1 MSAPFSLRWSLGL
14 SFGLSLLSSCALT
27 PSGDAKAAL
36 EPAASDAQ
44 PQAPALDTPEE
55 RAQFHVMAGE
65 MAAGRQQPQLA
76 AREFLQALQYSPDA
90 KLAARATALALAAKD
105 EPLALEAA
113 NKWLQLDPTSLE
125 ARQIIT
131 RLALRA
137 GRDDEAYA
145 QCAAIVRDHP
155 GGIGDG
161 FRMVA
166 LLLAQ
171 EPQKQQAAL
180 ALMQKLVAQYPKQ
193 AGAYQA
199 QSLLALSFN
208 QPQLAESAAR
218 SALALTPK
226 SKEASLL
233 LVGALV
239 KKGDIDAADQVMDGL
254 LRDNPDADT
263 LRLGYAR
270 LLIDA
275 DQRERA
281 RVLLEKI
288 LKRDPKDADALYTL
302 GTLTLDERKIDEAQA
317 YFERLA
323 QMADHRADAEYF
335 LGRIAELR
343 HQPQQALEHYEKVD
357 RGAQALD
364 AEVRRAAMLGKLG
377 RLDEARTLMEE
388 LREQYPP
395 LSERFLLAE
404 GEILL
409 DAGAYDQALKL
420 YDQALQQQ
428 PDDDDLRY
436 SRSLV
441 YERMNR
447 IADAEADLRA
457 ILQKSPD
464 DARALNALGYTL
476 AVHTDRLD
484 EADRLVSQALAQ
496 TPDDPAVIDSMGW
509 VRFREGRLQEA
520 LSLLQKAY
528 AQFADPEVAAHLCE
542 VLWNL
547 GQKDEARALWTKA
560 QKDDPDNPVL
570 RDTIKRLGGS

>member
-1 MSAPFSLRWSLGL
+1 VSAPPSLRWSLGL
-14 SFGLSLLSSCALT
+14 SLGLSLLSSCTLT
-27 PSGDAKAAL
+27 PSSDAAAAVEPL
-36 EPAASDAQ
+36 SPAAE
-44 PQAPALDTPEE
+44 PQASALDSPQA

-65 MAAGRQQPQLA
+65 MAAGRQQPRLA
-76 AREFLQALQYSPDA
+76 AQEFLKALQDSPDA
-90 KLAARATALALAAKD
+90 KLASRATALALAAND
-105 EPLALEAA
+105 EALALEAA
-113 NKWLQLDPTSLE
+113 RRWLQLDSTSLE

-155 GGIGDG
+155 GGIDDG
-161 FRMVA
+161 LRAVA
-166 LLLAQ
+166 LLLTQ
-171 EPQKQQAAL
+171 EPGHQQAAL
-180 ALMQKLVAQYPKQ
+180 ALMHKLVAQYPKQ

-199 QSLLALSFN
+199 LSLLALSFD
-208 QPQLAESAAR
+208 QPQQAESAAR
-218 SALALTPK
+218 SALALKPQ
-226 SKEASLL
+226 SKEAALL

-239 KKGDIDAADQVMDGL
+239 KKGDVDGADQVMEGL
-254 LRDNPDADT
+254 LRNDADADA

-270 LLIDA
+270 LLLDA
-275 DQRERA
+275 DHHDRA
-281 RVLLEKI
+281 RAQLDKI
-288 LKRDPKDADALYTL
+288 LKHDPKNADALQTL
-302 GTLTLDERKIDEAQA
+302 GTLILSERKPDEAQS

-323 QMADHRADAEYF
+323 RLPGHQADAEYF

-343 HQPQQALEHYEKVD
+343 RQPAQALEHYEKVD
-357 RGAQALD
+357 SGAQALD

-395 LSERFLLAE
+395 LAERFLLAE
-404 GEILL
+404 GEILVE
-409 DAGAYDQALKL
+409 AGAYEQALQL
-420 YDQALQQQ
+420 YDQALEQQ

-436 SRSLV
+436 SRSLL

-484 EADRLVSQALAQ
+484 EADQLVGKALAQ
-496 TPDDPAVIDSMGW
+496 TPDDPAIIDSLGW
-509 VRFREGRLQEA
+509 VRFRQGRLQEA

-528 AQFADPEVAAHLCE
+528 AQFPDPEVAAHLSE
-542 VLWNL
+542 VLWDL
-547 GQKDEARALWTKA
+547 GQKDQARALWTKA
-560 QKDDPDNPVL
+560 QKDDPDNPIL
-570 RDTIKRLGGS
+570 RETIKRLGGS